1 MLLLLSF
8 VLLAIYYRQKE
19 GPTNRCPK
27 TNEPSCLAELL
38 RYNIIHRLIASGLRY
53 HFQSAVQWSLQT
65 GGGDR
70 DDKYIV
76 IESNPHFWSSPWYY
90 DPPLPVVVVAHSL
103 LVLLNF
109 LLTLGITDWVTNGF
123 NYRNRLRLM
132 LVVVST
138 AIEYRFIRV
147 IILNHPSSCAHT
159 IPLHIPQ
166 SVNPLPGWNV
176 PSKGQGPKSIFVL
189 MP

>member
-1 MLLLLSF
+1 MVMSVSIPRRNLLLRRILQPDETINMQWHNKIRGGGLWMLLLLSF

-76 IESNPHFWSSPWYY
+76 IESNPHFWSSPGYY
-90 DPPLPVVVVAHSL
+90 DPPLPVAHSL

-109 LLTLGITDWVTNGF
+109 LLTLGITD
-123 NYRNRLRLM
+123 
-132 LVVVST
+132 
-138 AIEYRFIRV
+138 
-147 IILNHPSSCAHT
+147 
-159 IPLHIPQ
+159 
-166 SVNPLPGWNV
+166 
-176 PSKGQGPKSIFVL
+176 
-189 MP
+189 